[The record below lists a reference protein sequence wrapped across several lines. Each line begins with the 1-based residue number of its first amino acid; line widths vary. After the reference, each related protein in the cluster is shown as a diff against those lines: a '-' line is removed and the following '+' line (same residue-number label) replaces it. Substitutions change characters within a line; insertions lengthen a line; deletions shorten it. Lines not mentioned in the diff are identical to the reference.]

1 MTEKSAK
8 GSSAVPGR
16 LLLLLSAALLLAAP
30 LAEASVPRT
39 SAVELAPATATSL
52 TLTLAPDEPGSSFAL
67 FVGDE
72 VARAAHAYAEGF
84 HPLVAVSLLAED
96 ESPDL
101 ASELELREP
110 ETRIGG
116 QALFPGTRIGAESRL
131 SLDLRW
137 ACEVSDC
144 ELVSG
149 NPQDPLGL
157 CEGCFWNA
165 EGDLTEDEA
174 RFQADVI
181 GEFAKGVLDPRNAWK
196 NVKRGVGGAVG
207 AGKFVAKTAVGLGS
221 LALDTSPLG
230 PAIPGAIE
238 RNENRVAAVKSFIA
252 HPIDTIVSAHSS
264 SFETILAHEQK
275 GEYFSSGAEAGE
287 LGAADA
293 AAIYGGASAVG
304 SLARLV
310 RAGAGRLGASLE
322 ASSRWPSIVPE
333 GGWEFP
339 TAGSGATPAVAP
351 LSPTAYSTVFEMQL
365 KPTELGFSRAV
376 HSARAR
382 AALREAM
389 AADPEHADLLTKAMQ
404 TSPKWTW
411 EHASS
416 SAAQGRFGIM
426 RLVPRSQHTPGSPWW
441 RLLHP
446 DRGARGGYSEWA
458 IPAGAPPNR

>member
-157 CEGCFWNA
+157 ANDIDIRSNPDVRA
-165 EGDLTEDEA
+165 EYCKRVPKDCSIWEREPVPMVDIQTTTSTG
-174 RFQADVI
+174 
-181 GEFAKGVLDPRNAWK
+181 NAWRDLGALYSHGL
-196 NVKRGVGGAVG
+196 NDYEAPAALARRYPGGLRERRGIQAVG
-207 AGKFVAKTAVGLGS
+207 KAATDVGPFAEFLFMTS
-221 LALDTSPLG
+221 QLFAL
-230 PAIPGAIE
+230 
-238 RNENRVAAVKSFIA
+238 
-252 HPIDTIVSAHSS
+252 PI
-264 SFETILAHEQK
+264 
-275 GEYFSSGAEAGE
+275 
-287 LGAADA
+287 
-293 AAIYGGASAVG
+293 
-304 SLARLV
+304 
-310 RAGAGRLGASLE
+310 
-322 ASSRWPSIVPE
+322 PE
-333 GGWEFP
+333 GGAFIEL
-339 TAGSGATPAVAP
+339 GSGTEMAEAAVA
-351 LSPTAYSTVFEMQL
+351 
-365 KPTELGFSRAV
+365 SRNTYAASRV
-376 HSARAR
+376 TWVDESASMPARAR
-382 AALREAM
+382 AYQSGTTGARSNVTTQKPQAPALTYRSASGTDEVVRFDGLSGDVLIDRKTSVTTFPKSQQQALRQSEALRQNGLRGRW
-389 AADPEHADLLTKAMQ
+389 EV
-404 TSPKWTW
+404 TSPGERNRAKKMLK
-411 EHASS
+411 EL
-416 SAAQGRFGIM
+416 GIDNID
-426 RLVPRSQHTPGSPWW
+426 VSVVK
-441 RLLHP
+441 
-446 DRGARGGYSEWA
+446 
-458 IPAGAPPNR
+458 AP